1 MLSRSLELYLFSFII
16 SVISTFFIHY
26 IHSAGCSLISIGQLS
41 NRQNKP
47 NNAPKARPASPFL
60 ALPMAAIAEKMSGA
74 PLPKARKVTP
84 CTQVKEHQMRSNTCT
99 CTCYHCTSSI
109 FTTVLF
115 FWFFSLKKY
124 PTLFFGSDTLGFV
137 IYKVPQVITFV

>member
-16 SVISTFFIHY
+16 SVISTFIIHY

-41 NRQNKP
+41 NRQYKP

-84 CTQVKEHQMRSNTCT
+84 CTQVKEHPTRSNT

-115 FWFFSLKKY
+115 FFGFSVLKNIPHKF
-124 PTLFFGSDTLGFV
+124 LEV
-137 IYKVPQVITFV
+137 IHWVL

>member
-1 MLSRSLELYLFSFII
+1 MLSRSLELYFFSFII

>member
-16 SVISTFFIHY
+16 SVISTFIIHY

-41 NRQNKP
+41 NRQYKP

-84 CTQVKEHQMRSNTCT
+84 CTQVKEHPTRSNT

-115 FWFFSLKKY
+115 FLVFQS
-124 PTLFFGSDTLGFV
+124 
-137 IYKVPQVITFV
+137 

>member
-16 SVISTFFIHY
+16 SVISTFIIHY

-41 NRQNKP
+41 NKQYKP

-84 CTQVKEHQMRSNTCT
+84 CTQGQGTPDKEQYMYLHA
-99 CTCYHCTSSI
+99 
-109 FTTVLF
+109 L
-115 FWFFSLKKY
+115 SL
-124 PTLFFGSDTLGFV
+124 
-137 IYKVPQVITFV
+137 YK

>member
-137 IYKVPQVITFV
+137 IYRVPQVMTFV

>member
-16 SVISTFFIHY
+16 SVISTFIIHY

-41 NRQNKP
+41 NRQYKP

-109 FTTVLF
+109 FTTILF

-137 IYKVPQVITFV
+137 IYRVPQVMTFV

>member
-16 SVISTFFIHY
+16 SVISTFFFHY
-26 IHSAGCSLISIGQLS
+26 IHSSGCSLISIGQLS
-41 NRQNKP
+41 NRQYKP

>member
-16 SVISTFFIHY
+16 SVISTFIIHY

-41 NRQNKP
+41 NRQYKP

-84 CTQVKEHQMRSNTCT
+84 CTQVKELPTRSNT

-115 FWFFSLKKY
+115 FFGFSVLKNI
-124 PTLFFGSDTLGFV
+124 PHNFLEV
-137 IYKVPQVITFV
+137 IHWVL

>member
-16 SVISTFFIHY
+16 SVISTFIIHY

-137 IYKVPQVITFV
+137 IYRVPQVMTFV

>member
-16 SVISTFFIHY
+16 SVNSTFIIHY

-41 NRQNKP
+41 NRQYKP

-99 CTCYHCTSSI
+99 CT
-109 FTTVLF
+109 VLF
-115 FWFFSLKKY
+115 FGFSVLKNI
-124 PTLFFGSDTLGFV
+124 PHNFWEV
-137 IYKVPQVITFV
+137 IHWVL

>member
-26 IHSAGCSLISIGQLS
+26 IHSAGCSLISIGHLS

-84 CTQVKEHQMRSNTCT
+84 CTQVKVHQMRSNTCT

>member
-16 SVISTFFIHY
+16 SVISTFIIHY
-26 IHSAGCSLISIGQLS
+26 IHSAGCSLISIRQLS
-41 NRQNKP
+41 NRQYKP

>member
-16 SVISTFFIHY
+16 SVISTFIIHY

>member
-16 SVISTFFIHY
+16 SVISTFIIHY

-41 NRQNKP
+41 NRQYKP

-99 CTCYHCTSSI
+99 CT
-109 FTTVLF
+109 VLF
-115 FWFFSLKKY
+115 FGFSVLKNI
-124 PTLFFGSDTLGFV
+124 PHNFLEV
-137 IYKVPQVITFV
+137 IHWVL

>member
-16 SVISTFFIHY
+16 SVNSTFIIHY

-41 NRQNKP
+41 NTQYKP

-84 CTQVKEHQMRSNTCT
+84 CTQVKEHPTRSNT

-137 IYKVPQVITFV
+137 IYRVPQVMTFV

>member
-16 SVISTFFIHY
+16 SVISIFFNHY
-26 IHSAGCSLISIGQLS
+26 IHSAGWSLISIGQLS

>member
-16 SVISTFFIHY
+16 SVNSTFIIHY

-41 NRQNKP
+41 NRQYKP

-84 CTQVKEHQMRSNTCT
+84 CTQVKEHQMRNN

-115 FWFFSLKKY
+115 FGFSVLKNI
-124 PTLFFGSDTLGFV
+124 PHNFLEV
-137 IYKVPQVITFV
+137 IHWVL

>member
-16 SVISTFFIHY
+16 SVNSTFIIHY

-41 NRQNKP
+41 NRQYKP

-99 CTCYHCTSSI
+99 CT
-109 FTTVLF
+109 VLF
-115 FWFFSLKKY
+115 FGFSVLKNI
-124 PTLFFGSDTLGFV
+124 PHNFLEV
-137 IYKVPQVITFV
+137 IHWVL

>member
-16 SVISTFFIHY
+16 SVISTFIIHY

-41 NRQNKP
+41 NRQYKP

-84 CTQVKEHQMRSNTCT
+84 CTQVKEHPTRSNT

-115 FWFFSLKKY
+115 FFGFSVLKNIPHY
-124 PTLFFGSDTLGFV
+124 FLEV
-137 IYKVPQVITFV
+137 IHWVL

>member
-1 MLSRSLELYLFSFII
+1 MKSRSLELYLFSFII
-16 SVISTFFIHY
+16 SVISTFIIHY

-41 NRQNKP
+41 NRQCKP

-84 CTQVKEHQMRSNTCT
+84 CTQVKEHPTRSNT

-115 FWFFSLKKY
+115 FFGFSVLKNI
-124 PTLFFGSDTLGFV
+124 PHNFLEV
-137 IYKVPQVITFV
+137 IHWVL

>member
-16 SVISTFFIHY
+16 SVISTFIIHY

-41 NRQNKP
+41 NRQYKP

-84 CTQVKEHQMRSNTCT
+84 CTQVKEHPTRSNT

-115 FWFFSLKKY
+115 FFGFSVLKNI
-124 PTLFFGSDTLGFV
+124 PHNFLEV
-137 IYKVPQVITFV
+137 IHWVL